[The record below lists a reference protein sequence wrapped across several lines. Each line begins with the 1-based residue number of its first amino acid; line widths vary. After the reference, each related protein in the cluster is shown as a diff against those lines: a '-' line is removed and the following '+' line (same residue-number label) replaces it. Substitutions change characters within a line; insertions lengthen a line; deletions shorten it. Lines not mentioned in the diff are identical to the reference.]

1 MRGFPGY
8 ISRMNTAKIPTP
20 VNESVLAYAPGSR
33 ERTELKQ
40 ALKDLSGHQMEI
52 PVVIGGKEIRT
63 GKTVDAVMPHCHR
76 HVLAKVHQ
84 AGPEEVTAAV
94 KAAREAWR
102 DWSTWSLSDRA
113 AVFLKAA
120 DLLATR
126 WRAMLNAAT
135 MLGQSKTAFQAE
147 IDAAC
152 ELIDFW
158 RFNAHYAERIHA
170 EQPLS
175 PPGGAIW
182 NAMEYRGLEGFVYA
196 ITPFNFTAIG
206 GNLSTSPALM
216 GCTVV
221 WKPAATA
228 SYSNYLVFR
237 LLQEAGLPPG
247 VVNFVPGPATVISE
261 RLLADRHLG
270 GIHFTGSTEVFQTL
284 WKQVATNLTGYADYP
299 RLVGET
305 GGKDF
310 ILAHASADVDAL
322 ATGIV
327 RGAYEYQGQ
336 KCSAASRAYVPESLW
351 PKLRE
356 RVLGLLAEA
365 RVGDP
370 ADFRN
375 FMGAV
380 IDRKAFDKIKQY
392 VEQAKRD
399 PKVKILFGGECD
411 DSDGYFVHPT
421 LIQVEDPMYRTM
433 CEEIFGPVLSLYI
446 YPDKQWKETLA
457 LVDRTSPYA
466 LTGGVFAQDRAALAE
481 ADAALRYAAG
491 NFYKNDKPT
500 GAVVG
505 QQPFGGGRASGTNDK
520 AGSLLNLIR
529 WTSARAVKENFVPPR
544 DPWYPFMAEA

>member
-1 MRGFPGY
+1 
-8 ISRMNTAKIPTP
+8 MNTAKIPTP
-20 VNESVLAYAPGSR
+20 VNEPVLAYAPGSR

-40 ALKDLSGHQMEI
+40 ALKDFSGRQIEI

-63 GKTVDAVMPHCHR
+63 GKTVGAVMPHCHR

-84 AGPEEVTAAV
+84 AGPEEVTAAI
-94 KAAREAWR
+94 KAARDAWR
-102 DWSTWSLSDRA
+102 DWSSWSLADRA

-158 RFNAHYAERIHA
+158 RFNIHYAERIHA

-175 PPGGAIW
+175 VAGSGMW
-182 NAMEYRGLEGFVYA
+182 NALDYRGLEGFVYA

-206 GNLSTSPALM
+206 GNLPTSPAIM

-247 VVNFVPGPATVISE
+247 VINFVPGPAAVISE

-284 WKQVATNLTGYADYP
+284 WKQVASNLTGYADYP

-310 ILAHASADVDAL
+310 ILAHPSADVDAL

-327 RGAYEYQGQ
+327 RGAFEYQGQ
-336 KCSAASRAYVPESLW
+336 KCSAASRAYVPESIW

-356 RVLGLLAEA
+356 RVLGLLSDA

-380 IDRKAFDKIKQY
+380 IDKKSFDKIKGY
-392 VEQAKRD
+392 IERAKDDARA
-399 PKVKILFGGECD
+399 KILFGGECD
-411 DSDGYFVHPT
+411 DADGYFVHPT
-421 LIQVEDPMYRTM
+421 VIQVEDPAYRTM
-433 CEEIFGPVLSLYI
+433 CEEIFGPVLSLYV
-446 YPDKQWKETLA
+446 YPDKQWKETLG

-466 LTGGVFAQDRAALAE
+466 LTGAVFAQDRAALGE
-481 ADAALRYAAG
+481 ADAALRYSAG
-491 NFYKNDKPT
+491 NFYRNDKPT

>member
-1 MRGFPGY
+1 
-8 ISRMNTAKIPTP
+8 MNTAKIPTP
-20 VNESVLAYAPGSR
+20 VNEPVLPYAPGSR
-33 ERTELKQ
+33 ERSELKQ
-40 ALKDLSGHQMEI
+40 AIKDLSGRQIEI
-52 PVVIGGKEIRT
+52 PIVIGGKEIRT
-63 GKTVDAVMPHCHR
+63 GKTVDTVMPHCHR

-94 KAAREAWR
+94 KAARDAWR
-102 DWSTWSLSDRA
+102 DWSTWSLADRA

-135 MLGQSKTAFQAE
+135 MVGQSKTAFQAE

-158 RFNAHYAERIHA
+158 RFNIHYAERIHA

-175 PPGGAIW
+175 PAGGAIW

-206 GNLSTSPALM
+206 GNLPTAPAMM

-247 VVNFVPGPATVISE
+247 VINFVPGPATVISE

-284 WKQVATNLTGYADYP
+284 WKQVATNLTSYADYP

-327 RGAYEYQGQ
+327 RGAFEYQGQ
-336 KCSAASRAYVPESLW
+336 KCSAASRAYVPESIW
-351 PKLRE
+351 PQLRD
-356 RVLGLLAEA
+356 RLIGLLEDVK
-365 RVGDP
+365 VGDP

-392 VEQAKRD
+392 IEQAKRD

-421 LIQVEDPMYRTM
+421 VIQVEDPMYRTM
-433 CEEIFGPVLSLYI
+433 CEEIFGPVLSLYV

-466 LTGGVFAQDRAALAE
+466 LTGAVFAQDRAALAE

-520 AGSLLNLIR
+520 AGSMLNLIR
-529 WTSARAVKENFVPPR
+529 WTSARTVKENNVPPR

>member
-1 MRGFPGY
+1 
-8 ISRMNTAKIPTP
+8 MNTAKIPTP
-20 VNESVLAYAPGSR
+20 VNEPVLAYAPGSR

-40 ALKDLSGHQMEI
+40 ALKDFSGRQIEI

-94 KAAREAWR
+94 KAARDAWR
-102 DWSTWSLSDRA
+102 DWSSWSLADRA

-158 RFNAHYAERIHA
+158 RFNIHYAERIHA

-175 PPGGAIW
+175 VAGSGMW
-182 NAMEYRGLEGFVYA
+182 NALDYRGLEGFVYA

-206 GNLSTSPALM
+206 GNLPTSPAMM

-247 VVNFVPGPATVISE
+247 VINFVPGPAAVISE

-284 WKQVATNLTGYADYP
+284 WKQVADNLTGYADYP

-327 RGAYEYQGQ
+327 RGAFEYQGQ

-351 PKLRE
+351 PQLRE
-356 RVLGLLAEA
+356 RVLGLLTEA
-365 RVGDP
+365 KVGDP

-375 FMGAV
+375 FLGAV
-380 IDRKAFDKIKQY
+380 IDRKSFDKIKQY
-392 VEQAKRD
+392 IERAKSD
-399 PKVKILFGGECD
+399 AKNTILCGGECD
-411 DSDGYFVHPT
+411 DADGYFVHPT
-421 LIQVEDPMYRTM
+421 VIQVQDPMYRTM
-433 CEEIFGPVLSLYI
+433 CEEIFGPVLSLYV
-446 YPDKQWKETLA
+446 YPDKQWKETLG

-466 LTGGVFAQDRAALAE
+466 LTGAVFAQDRAALAE
-481 ADAALRYAAG
+481 ADAALRYSAG
-491 NFYKNDKPT
+491 NFYRNDKPT

-529 WTSARAVKENFVPPR
+529 WTSARAIKENFVPPR